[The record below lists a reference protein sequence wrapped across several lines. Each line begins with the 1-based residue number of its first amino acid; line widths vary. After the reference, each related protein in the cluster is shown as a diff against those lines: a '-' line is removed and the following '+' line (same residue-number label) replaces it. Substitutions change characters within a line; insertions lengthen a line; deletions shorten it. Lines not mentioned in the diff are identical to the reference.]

1 MYSLAEAYDAVNQ
14 RGLSKWQSKNIYSA
28 KSINTSITFMIQNHS
43 ITKWQRSGMNNLY
56 SDQILTA
63 TCPLH
68 FLLVGHINTELLTP
82 LKNLLWKEVAA
93 QHLDFTRGTRDK
105 KWTLVLDFSIKNVTT
120 KHCSTCVHIYSVLC
134 LQHTGTHAES
144 NPDQDTSLKSQ
155 LLSMNVTLL
164 VGYLMYYSA
173 HRRYQ
178 M

>member
-1 MYSLAEAYDAVNQ
+1 MYSLAEAYDVVNQ

-82 LKNLLWKEVAA
+82 LKNLLWNEVAA
-93 QHLDFTRGTRDK
+93 QHRDFTRGTRGK
-105 KWTLVLDFSIKNVTT
+105 TWTWVLDLETFLLKTLFYFCPYLLIPQVPDLGNLSSGKLPSNSATMEDHA
-120 KHCSTCVHIYSVLC
+120 KH
-134 LQHTGTHAES
+134 ES
-144 NPDQDTSLKSQ
+144 DS
-155 LLSMNVTLL
+155 
-164 VGYLMYYSA
+164 
-173 HRRYQ
+173 
-178 M
+178 

>member
-1 MYSLAEAYDAVNQ
+1 
-14 RGLSKWQSKNIYSA
+14 
-28 KSINTSITFMIQNHS
+28 
-43 ITKWQRSGMNNLY
+43 MNNLY

-63 TCPLH
+63 TPPH
-68 FLLVGHINTELLTP
+68 NFLLTP

-120 KHCSTCVHIYSVLC
+120 KHCSTWVHIYSVLC

-155 LLSMNVTLL
+155 LLSMNVALL
-164 VGYLMYYSA
+164 VRYLMYYSA

-178 M
+178 MWETSRVKSCPLTQRRWRTTPSTNLIHRC